1 MLFPLLALVARE
13 LRLKLSAPLPKYSS
27 VWVS

>member
-13 LRLKLSAPLPKYSS
+13 LRLKFSAALLKYSS
-27 VWVS
+27 VLES